1 MDDVAPPRPA
11 TSRPATSHPGAS
23 HPGAAHPEAMDQAAR
38 GSGTRAALRRVW
50 GMVYRHLALYRR
62 SWPRVLELMYWPIL
76 QMVVWG
82 FVTAYLAGVQ
92 GNTASIA
99 AGVLLGGALL
109 WEVTLR
115 SQMGFSISFLEEIW
129 SRNLGHVF
137 VSPLRPREL
146 VAGLMC
152 MSVIRVLTGVLPA
165 ILLAWL
171 LYGFG
176 LFSMGPVVVVFFA
189 ALLIMGWAVA
199 LGVVSLILR
208 YGAGAEALAWSVLFG
223 LMPFSAVFYPVAIL
237 PGWLQPVALSLPA
250 AHVFEGMRAA
260 LMEGRI
266 AWGHLAAAF
275 ALDAFWMAAMAWV
288 FLRQF
293 QWARVRGAL
302 LNIGE

>member
-1 MDDVAPPRPA
+1 MN
-11 TSRPATSHPGAS
+11 
-23 HPGAAHPEAMDQAAR
+23 
-38 GSGTRAALRRVW
+38 RAAIRRIW
-50 GMVYRHLALYRR
+50 GLVYRHLALYRR

-92 GNTASIA
+92 NNTAGIA
-99 AGVLLGGALL
+99 AGMLLGGVLL

-146 VAGLMC
+146 VAGLMA
-152 MSVIRVLTGVLPA
+152 MSVIRVVIGVAPA
-165 ILLAWL
+165 VLLAWL
-171 LYGFG
+171 LYSFG
-176 LFSMGPVVVVFFA
+176 LFAMGPVVVAFFA
-189 ALLIMGWAVA
+189 ALLVMGWAVA
-199 LGVVSLILR
+199 LGVTSLILR

-223 LMPFSAVFYPVAIL
+223 LTPFSAVFYPVSVL
-237 PGWLQPVALSLPA
+237 PLWLHPVAYSLPS

-260 LMEGRI
+260 LLDGTI

-275 ALDAFWMAAMAWV
+275 ALDAFWMAVMATV
-288 FLRQF
+288 FMRQF
-293 QWARVRGAL
+293 QSARVRGAL